1 MIDSIF
7 IVLLISGVFN
17 FWYIWFH
24 GKNEKVCKR
33 LIKVSSI
40 FLLPRVLQSF
50 YSFTLENPVFS
61 STLFIVLGFLL
72 NLVVTSLLISFIN
85 PKSVSNIRSNGNNGL
100 NSIDSPINRSLPQ
113 VPPG

>member
-50 YSFTLENPVFS
+50 YSFTLESPVFS

-72 NLVVTSLLISFIN
+72 NLVITSLMISFITLALVGALDDIII
-85 PKSVSNIRSNGNNGL
+85 KRL
-100 NSIDSPINRSLPQ
+100 KEREDE
-113 VPPG
+113 

>member
-17 FWYIWFH
+17 FCYIWFH

-50 YSFTLENPVFS
+50 YSFTLESPVFS

-72 NLVVTSLLISFIN
+72 NLVITSLLISFIT
-85 PKSVSNIRSNGNNGL
+85 L
-100 NSIDSPINRSLPQ
+100 SL
-113 VPPG
+113 VGALDDIVIKRLKEREDK

>member
-1 MIDSIF
+1 MIDNIF

-50 YSFTLENPVFS
+50 YSFTLESPVFS
-61 STLFIVLGFLL
+61 STLFIVLGFLF
-72 NLVVTSLLISFIN
+72 NLIITSLMISFIILALVGAFDDIVI
-85 PKSVSNIRSNGNNGL
+85 KRL
-100 NSIDSPINRSLPQ
+100 KERERK
-113 VPPG
+113 

>member
-1 MIDSIF
+1 MIDNIF

-40 FLLPRVLQSF
+40 LLLPRVLQSF
-50 YSFTLENPVFS
+50 YSFTLESPVFS
-61 STLFIVLGFLL
+61 STLFIVLGFLF
-72 NLVVTSLLISFIN
+72 NLIITSLMISFIILALVGALDDIVI
-85 PKSVSNIRSNGNNGL
+85 KRL
-100 NSIDSPINRSLPQ
+100 KEKEDK
-113 VPPG
+113 

>member
-33 LIKVSSI
+33 LIKVSSV

-72 NLVVTSLLISFIN
+72 NLVVTSLMISFITLALVGALDDIVI
-85 PKSVSNIRSNGNNGL
+85 KRL
-100 NSIDSPINRSLPQ
+100 KEREDK
-113 VPPG
+113 

>member
-1 MIDSIF
+1 MIDNIF

-33 LIKVSSI
+33 LMKVSSI

-50 YSFTLENPVFS
+50 YSFTLESPIFNNTV
-61 STLFIVLGFLL
+61 FIVLGFLF
-72 NLVVTSLLISFIN
+72 NLVITSLLISFIT
-85 PKSVSNIRSNGNNGL
+85 L
-100 NSIDSPINRSLPQ
+100 SL
-113 VPPG
+113 VGALDDIVIKRLKEREDK

>member
-1 MIDSIF
+1 MIDNTF

-50 YSFTLENPVFS
+50 YSFNLESPMFN

-72 NLVVTSLLISFIN
+72 NLIVTSFMISFITLALVGALDDIVI
-85 PKSVSNIRSNGNNGL
+85 KKLKERE
-100 NSIDSPINRSLPQ
+100 DK
-113 VPPG
+113 